1 LALVQADETPT
12 VKEELHAIEGEV
24 LRGISLLEVRA
35 RAVSDSYAELEV
47 RARAVSDSYAE
58 LEVSLQIAA
67 RDLRDAHRAVWSSR

>member
-35 RAVSDSYAELEV
+35 RAVSDS
-47 RARAVSDSYAE
+47 SAE

-67 RDLRDAHRAVWSSR
+67 RDLHDAHRAVWSSR